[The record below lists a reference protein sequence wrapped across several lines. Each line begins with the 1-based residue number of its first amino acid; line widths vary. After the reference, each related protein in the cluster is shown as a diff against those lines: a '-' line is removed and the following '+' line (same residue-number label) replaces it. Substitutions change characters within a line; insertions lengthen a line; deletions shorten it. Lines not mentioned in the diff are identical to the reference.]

1 MNTDLET
8 NDLKR
13 IENRLRTFDNW
24 PVNFIDKYELARAGL
39 LEIGINFFIHYYFLF
54 P

>member
-39 LEIGINFFIHYYFLF
+39 RQIELKFLF
-54 P
+54 SL